1 MVPHIGLASSGE
13 IPANSSSAEAEP
25 LRKITGDWSQF
36 RGPQRDGHVP
46 VPPDHK
52 PFAGLPTPR
61 WNKACGAGHS
71 SIITHGQQVIT
82 LEQRGDRECLT
93 ARHLSDGSDLWEV
106 SENTRWD
113 DMMSGEGPRSTPTL
127 ANGKIYSLFSNGVL
141 ACVDPDDGRTIW
153 KTTVIEEGYD
163 FPEWGISASPL
174 IWKNQVIV
182 NPGGESGAVK
192 SYSAQSRELLWQ
204 SQLTGRGV
212 YLSPSILTLLG
223 EDHLITAV
231 TGKIVSLDPHT
242 GMTRWE
248 HPWKIFLNNAQIVQP
263 IALSGNSFLLA
274 AGYGKGAECI
284 ALSRAPETGAYL
296 LESQW
301 TSKDLKAKFSN
312 PVLKDGYLYGFSENL
327 LVCLEAGTGQLKWRG
342 KKYGY
347 GRILLCGEQLLI
359 LGNTGV
365 LSVVDANPENFRE
378 VFSAPLLSDAR
389 CWNGPALVNG
399 YLIARNG
406 KEIACFDWGDKVFH
420 IQ

>member
-1 MVPHIGLASSGE
+1 MVPHIGLASSAGVHE
-13 IPANSSSAEAEP
+13 SSSAAQAES

-36 RGPQRDGHVP
+36 RGPKRDGHVP
-46 VPPDHK
+46 HPTDHQ
-52 PFAGLPTPR
+52 PFAELPTKR
-61 WNKACGAGHS
+61 WKMACGAGHS

-106 SENTRWD
+106 SESTRWD

-127 ANGKIYSLFSNGVL
+127 ANGKIYALFSNGLL

-153 KTTVIEEGYD
+153 KTTVIEKGYD

-192 SYSAQSRELLWQ
+192 SYSVQSGELLWQ
-204 SQLTGRGV
+204 SQLSGRGV
-212 YLSPSILTLLG
+212 YLSPTILTLLG

-231 TGKIVSLDPHT
+231 AGKIVSLDPHT
-242 GMTRWE
+242 GKTRWE

-327 LVCLEAGTGQLKWRG
+327 LVCLEASSGKLQWRG

-347 GRILLCGEQLLI
+347 GRILVYGEQLII

-365 LSVVDANPENFRE
+365 LSVVDTNPEDFRE

-389 CWNGPALVNG
+389 CWNGPALIDR

-406 KEIACFDWGDKVFH
+406 EEIACFDWQK
-420 IQ
+420 

>member
-1 MVPHIGLASSGE
+1 MEWRGGMIPHIGLASSADTPE
-13 IPANSSSAEAEP
+13 NSSSAQEDP
-25 LRKITGDWSQF
+25 LRRITVNWPQF

-46 VPPDHK
+46 TPPGHK
-52 PFAGLPTPR
+52 AFSGLPSTR
-61 WNKACGAGHS
+61 WQVTCGAGHS

-82 LEQRGDRECLT
+82 LEQKGDRECLT
-93 ARHLSDGSDLWEV
+93 ARNLSDGSELWEV

-127 ANGKIYSLFSNGVL
+127 INGKIYSLFSNGVL
-141 ACVDPDDGRTIW
+141 ACIDPAKRKKIW
-153 KTTVIEEGYD
+153 KTSVIEEDYD

-174 IWKNQVIV
+174 IWKEQVIV

-192 SYSAQSRELLWQ
+192 SYSAQSGKLLWQ
-204 SQLTGRGV
+204 SQLSGRGV
-212 YLSPSILTLLG
+212 YLSPTILSLLG

-242 GMTRWE
+242 GKTRWE

-263 IALSGNSFLLA
+263 IALSDNSFLLA

-284 ALSRAPETGAYL
+284 SLSRAPETGTYL
-296 LESQW
+296 LESRW

-327 LVCLEAGTGQLKWRG
+327 LVCLQAGTGKLMWRG

-347 GRILLCGEQLLI
+347 GRILVCGEQLII
-359 LGNTGV
+359 LGNTGI
-365 LSVVDANPENFRE
+365 LSVVDASPKYFHE
-378 VFSAPLLSDAR
+378 VFSESLLSDTR
-389 CWNGPALVNG
+389 CWNGPALTNG

-406 KEIACFDWGDKVFH
+406 EEIACFDWGK
-420 IQ
+420 

>member
-1 MVPHIGLASSGE
+1 MVPHIGLASSAGVHE
-13 IPANSSSAEAEP
+13 SSSAAQAES

-36 RGPQRDGHVP
+36 RGPKRDGHVP
-46 VPPDHK
+46 HPTDHQ
-52 PFAGLPTPR
+52 PFAELPTKR
-61 WNKACGAGHS
+61 WKMACGAGHS

-106 SENTRWD
+106 SESTRWD

-127 ANGKIYSLFSNGVL
+127 ANGKIYALFSNGLL

-153 KTTVIEEGYD
+153 KTTVIEKGYD

-192 SYSAQSRELLWQ
+192 SYSAQFGKLLWQ
-204 SQLTGRGV
+204 SQLSGRGV
-212 YLSPSILTLLG
+212 YLSPTILTLLG

-242 GMTRWE
+242 GKTRWE

-296 LESQW
+296 IESQW

-327 LVCLEAGTGQLKWRG
+327 LVCLEASSGKLQWRG

-347 GRILLCGEQLLI
+347 GRILVYGEQLII
-359 LGNTGV
+359 LGNTGA
-365 LSVVDANPENFRE
+365 LSVVDTNPEHFRE

-389 CWNGPALVNG
+389 CWNGPALIDR

-406 KEIACFDWGDKVFH
+406 EEIACFDWQK
-420 IQ
+420 

>member
-1 MVPHIGLASSGE
+1 M
-13 IPANSSSAEAEP
+13 
-25 LRKITGDWSQF
+25 
-36 RGPQRDGHVP
+36 
-46 VPPDHK
+46 
-52 PFAGLPTPR
+52 
-61 WNKACGAGHS
+61 ACGAGHS
-71 SIITHGQQVIT
+71 SIITFGQQVIT

-127 ANGKIYSLFSNGVL
+127 ANGKVYSLFSNGIL
-141 ACVDPDDGRTIW
+141 ACINPDDGRTIW

-192 SYSAQSRELLWQ
+192 SYSAQFGKLLWQ
-204 SQLTGRGV
+204 SQLSGRGV
-212 YLSPSILTLLG
+212 YLSPTILTLLE

-242 GMTRWE
+242 GKTRWE

-263 IALSGNSFLLA
+263 IALSDNSFLLA

-301 TSKDLKAKFSN
+301 KSKDLKAKFSN
-312 PVLKDGYLYGFSENL
+312 PVLKDGYFYGFSENL
-327 LVCLEAGTGQLKWRG
+327 LVCLEASTGKLQWRG

-347 GRILLCGEQLLI
+347 GRILVCGKQLII

-365 LSVVDANPENFRE
+365 LSVVDTNPENFRE

-389 CWNGPALVNG
+389 CWNGPALVNR

-406 KEIACFDWGDKVFH
+406 EEIACLDWGN
-420 IQ
+420 

>member
-1 MVPHIGLASSGE
+1 MEWRGGMVPHIGLASSAGAPE
-13 IPANSSSAEAEP
+13 NSSAQVEP

-36 RGPQRDGHVP
+36 RGPKRDGHILIP
-46 VPPDHK
+46 SDHQ
-52 PFAGLPTPR
+52 PFSRLPAPR
-61 WNKACGAGHS
+61 WKTECGAGHS
-71 SIITHGQQVIT
+71 SIITYGQQVIT
-82 LEQRGDRECLT
+82 LEQKGDRECLT

-106 SENTRWD
+106 CEDTRWD

-127 ANGKIYSLFSNGVL
+127 ANGRVYSLFSNGVL
-141 ACVDPDDGRTIW
+141 ACINPDDGRTIW

-182 NPGGESGAVK
+182 NPGGESSAVK
-192 SYSAQSRELLWQ
+192 SFSAQSGELLWQ
-204 SQLTGRGV
+204 SQLSGRGV
-212 YLSPSILTLLG
+212 YLSPTILTLLG

-242 GMTRWE
+242 GTTRWE
-248 HPWKIFLNNAQIVQP
+248 YPWKIFLNNAQIVQP
-263 IALSGNSFLLA
+263 IALSDNSFLLA

-284 ALSRAPETGAYL
+284 ALSKTSGNDDYL
-296 LESQW
+296 FESQW
-301 TSKDLKAKFSN
+301 ASKDLKAKFSN

-347 GRILLCGEQLLI
+347 GRILVCGEQLII
-359 LGNTGV
+359 LGNTGM
-365 LSVVDANPENFRE
+365 LSVVDASPENFRE
-378 VFSAPLLSDAR
+378 VFSGPLLSDAR
-389 CWNGPALVNG
+389 CWNGPALIDR

-406 KEIACFDWGDKVFH
+406 EEIACFDWVK
-420 IQ
+420 

>member
-13 IPANSSSAEAEP
+13 MPANSSSAEAEP

-46 VPPDHK
+46 LPSDHQ

-141 ACVDPDDGRTIW
+141 TCIDPTLGKTMW
-153 KTTVIEEGYD
+153 KTSVIEEDYN

-174 IWKNQVIV
+174 IWKEQVIV

-192 SYSAQSRELLWQ
+192 SYSAQSGKLLWQ
-204 SQLTGRGV
+204 SQLSGRGV

-223 EDHLITAV
+223 ENHLITAV
-231 TGKIVSLDPHT
+231 TGKIVSLDPLT
-242 GMTRWE
+242 GKTRWE
-248 HPWKIFLNNAQIVQP
+248 LPWKIFLNNAQIVQP
-263 IALSGNSFLLA
+263 IALSSNSFLLA

-284 ALSRAPETGAYL
+284 TLSRAPETGAYL
-296 LESQW
+296 LESGW

-327 LVCLEAGTGQLKWRG
+327 LVCLQAGTGKLMWRG

-347 GRILLCGEQLLI
+347 GRILVCGEQLII
-359 LGNTGV
+359 LGSTGE
-365 LSVVDANPENFRE
+365 LSVVDASPKNFHE
-378 VFSAPLLSDAR
+378 VFSEPLLSDTR

-406 KEIACFDWGDKVFH
+406 EEIACFDWGK
-420 IQ
+420 